1 MNQPATRKN
10 RPWIM
15 IAVVVGIVLLV
26 GYGVN
31 AMMKMVT
38 QRVSETMVENAMER
52 ATGDKA
58 DVKVRDGNM
67 QVKTDDGT
75 FTTGQTMP
83 KDWPADAPI
92 YPKSEVQYSASMNK
106 DDGNMSHALVL
117 MSTDAADVVASY
129 YADELKKQ
137 GWTISANS
145 QIADSTMIAATK
157 DTRTMSAMIAG
168 SDERTTITLGVGQ
181 AE

>member
-15 IAVVVGIVLLV
+15 IAVVVGILLLL

-38 QRVSETMVENAMER
+38 QRVSESMVENMMEK
-52 ATGDKA
+52 AAGDKA
-58 DVKVRDGNM
+58 DVKVRDGTM
-67 QVKTDDGT
+67 QVKTDEGT
-75 FTTGQTMP
+75 FATGQTMP
-83 KDWPADAPI
+83 KDWPADAPV

-106 DDGNMSHALVL
+106 NNGSTGYALVL
-117 MSTDAADVVASY
+117 MSTDDVDTVASY

-145 QIADSTMIAATK
+145 QIASSTMIAATK

-168 SDERTTITLGVGQ
+168 GDGRTTITLGVGQ
-181 AE
+181 DE